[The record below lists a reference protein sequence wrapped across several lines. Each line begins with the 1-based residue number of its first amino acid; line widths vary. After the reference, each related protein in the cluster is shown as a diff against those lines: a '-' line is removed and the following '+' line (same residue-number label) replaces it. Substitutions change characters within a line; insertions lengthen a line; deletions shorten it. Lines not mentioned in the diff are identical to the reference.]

1 MPKQKT
7 PSKFISTGH
16 AFALEAHAD
25 FDFVAAEAGQPAK
38 RPTFKIRAYN
48 GDSMLVDMF
57 YYPVVIDLA
66 GLEAANSVPILLDHD
81 PQAIVGQAN
90 EIKIGAKSID
100 LSGVITGEDEYAT
113 KVTTHARNGF
123 KWGASVG
130 VLPLKVERVEN
141 GASAQAN
148 GKTFKGPINIVRAG
162 RLRETSILSIGAD
175 HTATTT
181 IAARAA
187 GEDPMTFAEWLKEQ
201 GFDESK
207 LTAKQKKTLTAAHAD
222 WLKAQE
228 GEGDGGETGNGGGEG
243 GGSGVTATAPAVTAT
258 APDTIKAARAA
269 TAAEMRRTAKI
280 VELCGTKHGEIAAK
294 AIEEGWTAEATEL
307 AVMKAGRPNVA
318 PITSPTVN
326 AENGKAIEASILMSA
341 GLGEKYLA
349 KHYDEKTM
357 NAAMSREIR
366 GASISTLL
374 FQTIR
379 AAGLQVREGRVNNDV
394 IQAAGEAVRILRAA
408 GGFSTISLPNI
419 LSSVANK
426 AMLERFDLAESVALQ
441 IADTT
446 DTNDF
451 KQFSRYRLDSSGSL
465 SEVAQDG
472 ELKHIPLSEST
483 YTNQLK
489 TYGGMIALTRQM
501 MINDDL
507 GAFLQ
512 IPQIFGELAK
522 LAIEETVFT
531 KILANTGSF
540 FSTGNSNYF
549 EGSTTNLSLSS
560 IATALQKFREMKN
573 AGGKFMLITPS
584 ILLVPP
590 ALESIAR
597 QLYSAQFL
605 NETTTANSAKLNKN
619 VYENM
624 FKPMVSP
631 YLGSAAALTNYSDT
645 AWYLLAAPRPG
656 VSIAQVGF
664 LAGQRTPVIES
675 AETDFNTLGMQWRA
689 YLDFGCNLLEKRAGV
704 MSKGAA

>member
-1 MPKQKT
+1 MPKPVK
-7 PSKFISTGH
+7 KDRFMRAGN
-16 AFALEAHAD
+16 AFSMGGEAD
-25 FDFVAAEAGQPAK
+25 FAFVEAEAGQPAK

-48 GDSMLVDMF
+48 GDALVVGDY
-57 YYPVVIDLA
+57 YYPVVVDLS

-90 EIKIGAKSID
+90 EVKIAAKSID
-100 LSGVITGEDEYAT
+100 LSGVITGEDDYSQ
-113 KVTTHARNGF
+113 KVITHAKNGF
-123 KWGASVG
+123 KWGASIG
-130 VLPLKVERVEN
+130 VMPSKVERVEN
-141 GASAQAN
+141 GATAQAN

-187 GEDPMTFAEWLKEQ
+187 GDTAMTFEEWLKEN
-201 GFDESK
+201 GFDDAKLSAK
-207 LTAKQKKTLTAAHAD
+207 QRKFLTAQHAD

-228 GEGDGGETGNGGGEG
+228 GEGGDTDGNGGGEG
-243 GGSGVTATAPAVTAT
+243 GGSNVTATAPAVTAT
-258 APDTIKAARAA
+258 VPDTVKAARAA
-269 TAAEMRRTAKI
+269 TAAELRRTTKI
-280 VELCGTKHGEIAAK
+280 VEICGNKNGEIAAK
-294 AIEEGWTAEATEL
+294 AIEEGWTVEATEL
-307 AVMKAGRPNVA
+307 AVLKASRPNVA

-349 KHYDEKTM
+349 KHYDDKTM
-357 NAAMSREIR
+357 NAAMSKEIR

-379 AAGLQVREGRVNNDV
+379 AAGLHVREGRVNNDV
-394 IQAAGEAVRILRAA
+394 VQAAGEAIRILRAS

-419 LSSVANK
+419 LSNVANK

-451 KQFSRYRLDSSGSL
+451 KQFSRYRLDSTGSL
-465 SEVAQDG
+465 NQVGQNG

-483 YTNQLK
+483 YTNQLA

-549 EGSTTNLSLSS
+549 EGLTTNLSLASLG
-560 IATALQKFREMKN
+560 TALQKFREQKN

-590 ALESIAR
+590 ALESVAR
-597 QLYSAQFL
+597 SIFSSQFV
-605 NETTTANSAKLNKN
+605 NETTTANSKSPSKN
-619 VYENM
+619 IYENM
-624 FKPMVSP
+624 FKPLVSP

-664 LAGQRTPVIES
+664 LAGQRAPVIES
-675 AETDFNTLGMQWRA
+675 AESDFNTLGMQWRA
-689 YLDFGCNLLEKRAGV
+689 YLDFGCSLLEKRAGV